1 MRTITISYLL
11 RRLGFFIVVV
21 WVAITLI
28 FLLPRLA
35 ERNPISE
42 RIGAM
47 GGTGGYVPGGLHEM
61 VEAWEAKFGLDVPLW
76 KQYLYFLRDTL
87 HLDFG
92 YSLYYFPEK
101 VLDRIAEA
109 LPWSIGL
116 LGVSTLIAFALGSLG
131 GGLLAWP
138 KAPRFLQY
146 LLPLFLTWA
155 AVPQYLL
162 GLVILFLFA
171 FTIRIFPLGGGYS
184 LAVVPSL
191 SFSFILDILYH
202 AVLPSLALV
211 LGGVGF
217 FALQM
222 RGMMVIGLEEDY
234 ITFAEA
240 KGLVGNRIFF
250 RYALRNVLLPQLTS
264 LALALGLVV
273 SGAILV
279 EVVFG
284 YPGLGTLLFK
294 AASGFDYNLINGIA
308 FFIIISV
315 AMATLLL
322 DLLYPRLDPRITYR
336 RGMR

>member
-1 MRTITISYLL
+1 
-11 RRLGFFIVVV
+11 
-21 WVAITLI
+21 
-28 FLLPRLA
+28 
-35 ERNPISE
+35 
-42 RIGAM
+42 
-47 GGTGGYVPGGLHEM
+47 
-61 VEAWEAKFGLDVPLW
+61 
-76 KQYLYFLRDTL
+76 
-87 HLDFG
+87 
-92 YSLYYFPEK
+92 
-101 VLDRIAEA
+101 
-109 LPWSIGL
+109 
-116 LGVSTLIAFALGSLG
+116 
-131 GGLLAWP
+131 
-138 KAPRFLQY
+138 
-146 LLPLFLTWA
+146 
-155 AVPQYLL
+155 
-162 GLVILFLFA
+162 
-171 FTIRIFPLGGGYS
+171 
-184 LAVVPSL
+184 L

-240 KGLVGNRIFF
+240 KGLVGKRIFF